1 MDSSR
6 GTDTFLTAI
15 FFWPLHNV
23 DFLLVCWHL
32 KTLILWSNW
41 YSSAASTQYFPAL
54 FDVGVIYYP
63 LPAVGKL
70 VHCDKMCEFTRRQEP
85 LNAHHSGTAANVGH
99 IPVLIL
105 PGAFQRMQCH
115 HGTGLD
121 AHPQPG
127 TGGTSPY
134 KQHWPSCV
142 KPRWKKNHSQ
152 FNYNLIKGA
161 NLASKQDEHHRSMS
175 LPLFLFFSPALPQLP
190 YASPAWAAG
199 PCRAWGRHHGGRAPA
214 PHSWPSAGHRK
225 QFIPLLM
232 IYVISLDSLLA

>member
-70 VHCDKMCEFTRRQEP
+70 VHCDKMCEFTRQQER
-85 LNAHHSGTAANVGH
+85 LKRTSQWYSCKCGTH
-99 IPVLIL
+99 
-105 PGAFQRMQCH
+105 PGPNPSWC
-115 HGTGLD
+115 LSED
-121 AHPQPG
+121 AM
-127 TGGTSPY
+127 SP
-134 KQHWPSCV
+134 WNWFGCP
-142 KPRWKKNHSQ
+142 P
-152 FNYNLIKGA
+152 
-161 NLASKQDEHHRSMS
+161 
-175 LPLFLFFSPALPQLP
+175 
-190 YASPAWAAG
+190 PAWDRRDQPLQAALTMVCQAQMEKK
-199 PCRAWGRHHGGRAPA
+199 P
-214 PHSWPSAGHRK
+214 
-225 QFIPLLM
+225 FTI
-232 IYVISLDSLLA
+232 